1 MFVAFLLLFVN
12 FADIIMHFAFW
23 RNISCHN
30 FKIRKQV
37 PTLLDYYLFALSMPE
52 KSMAGAFS
60 TIPSPRWPW
69 LMESES
75 LILMLLVSLSLV
87 FLSQLEIPGLEDMN
101 KAGQGVLFQK

>member
-12 FADIIMHFAFW
+12 FADIIMRFAFW

-37 PTLLDYYLFALSMPE
+37 PTLLDYYLSSVSMPE

-60 TIPSPRWPW
+60 TVPSPRWHW

-75 LILMLLVSLSLV
+75 LILMLLVSHSWK
-87 FLSQLEIPGLEDMN
+87 FL
-101 KAGQGVLFQK
+101 A